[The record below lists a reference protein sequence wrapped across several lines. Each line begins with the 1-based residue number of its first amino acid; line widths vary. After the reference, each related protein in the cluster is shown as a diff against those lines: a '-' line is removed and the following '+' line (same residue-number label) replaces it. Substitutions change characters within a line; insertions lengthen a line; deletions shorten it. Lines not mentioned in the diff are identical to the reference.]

1 MTTATAAVSPSTPPT
16 QMTHRQIVLVFS
28 GLGLGML
35 LAALDQTIV
44 ATALPTIVGDLGGL
58 DHLSWV
64 VTAYLLTSTAS
75 TPLYGKISDLYGR
88 KQVFQAAIVIFLIGS
103 VLSGLAQNM
112 GQLIA
117 FRAIQGL
124 GAGGLLTLALVI
136 VADVVSPRERG
147 RYQGYFGAVFAL
159 ASVGGPLAGGFFV
172 DNLSWRWV
180 FYINVP
186 LGILALVVTSTVLN
200 LPFRRQEHEIDYL
213 GAGVLVAGVSALLLV
228 TVWGGSQFD
237 WTSSIIIGLAVS
249 GVVLLVA
256 FFWWERRVAEPILP
270 PRLFR
275 NGIFNVASALMF
287 VLGVSMFGAMIFL
300 PVYLQL
306 VHGASATA
314 SGLLLIPMMV
324 GVLVASIGSG
334 RLVSKIGR
342 YKIFPVIG
350 TSLMTFGM
358 YLLSHLTLST
368 SYTTFGIYIAVLGF
382 GMGLIMQNVILAV
395 QNASDMR
402 DLGVA
407 TSSVTFFRAMGGA
420 FGVAI
425 FGAIFNSQ
433 LNHWLHKLV
442 PAAAGKAIS
451 TGNLTASPEAVHKL
465 PPQILTGVEDAF
477 VNALHYLFL
486 VATPVAA
493 IAIVLALL
501 LKETPLRETNAMGQD
516 AAGAVPGDSVET
528 AASGAV
534 VD

>member
-1 MTTATAAVSPSTPPT
+1 MATTAAAARPPV

-88 KQVFQAAIVIFLIGS
+88 KQVFQAAIIIFLIGS

-112 GQLIA
+112 GELIA

-186 LGILALVVTSTVLN
+186 LGILALVVTSAVLN
-200 LPFRRQEHEIDYL
+200 LPFRRQEHDIDYL

-228 TVWGGSQFD
+228 TVWGGSQFA
-237 WTSSIIIGLAVS
+237 WTSPIIIALGIA
-249 GVVLLVA
+249 GVVLLAV
-256 FFWWERRVAEPILP
+256 FFWWEQRVAEPILP
-270 PRLFR
+270 PRLFH
-275 NGIFNVASALMF
+275 NGIFNVASTLMF

-334 RLVSKIGR
+334 RLVSRLGR

-350 TSLMTFGM
+350 TALMTFGM
-358 YLLSHLTLST
+358 YLLSHLTLTT

-395 QNASDMR
+395 QNSMDIR

-407 TSSVTFFRAMGGA
+407 TASVTFFRAMGGA

-433 LNHWLHKLV
+433 LNHWLGKLV

-451 TGNLTASPEAVHKL
+451 TGNLTASPEAVHRL
-465 PPQILTGVEDAF
+465 PPPILDGVLQGF
-477 VNALHYLFL
+477 VHALHTLFL
-486 VATPVAA
+486 VGTPVAA
-493 IAIVLALL
+493 VSFFLALM
-501 LKETPLRETNAMGQD
+501 LKEVRLRDTPAMGQD
-516 AAGAVPGDSVET
+516 VAAAVPGGEAQ
-528 AASGAV
+528 AAAVGATI
-534 VD
+534 D

>member
-1 MTTATAAVSPSTPPT
+1 MS
-16 QMTHRQIVLVFS
+16 HRQIVFVFF

-35 LAALDQTIV
+35 LAALDQTII

-64 VTAYLLTSTAS
+64 ITAYLLTSTAS
-75 TPLYGKISDLYGR
+75 TPLYGKIADLYGR
-88 KQVFQAAIVIFLIGS
+88 KQVFQASIIIFLVGS
-103 VLSGLAQNM
+103 VLSGLSQNM

-117 FRAIQGL
+117 FRALQGL

-136 VADVVSPRERG
+136 VADIVSPRERG
-147 RYQGYFGAVFAL
+147 RYQGYFGGVFAL

-186 LGILALVVTSTVLN
+186 LGILALVVTSAVLN
-200 LPFRRQEHEIDYL
+200 MPFQRREHDIDYL

-228 TVWGGSQFD
+228 TVWGGSQYA
-237 WTSSIIIGLAVS
+237 WGSPTIIALGTA
-249 GVVLLVA
+249 GVVLLA
-256 FFWWERRVAEPILP
+256 LFFWWEQRVAEPILP

-275 NGIFNVASALMF
+275 NGIFSVSSALMF
-287 VLGVSMFGAMIFL
+287 VFGVSMFGAMIFL

-324 GVLVASIGSG
+324 GVLIGSIGSG
-334 RLVSKIGR
+334 RLVTRLGR
-342 YKIFPVIG
+342 YRIFPIIG
-350 TSLMTFGM
+350 TMMMTFGM
-358 YLLSHLTLST
+358 FLLSHLTLTT
-368 SYTTFGIYIAVLGF
+368 SYTTFGLYIAVLGF
-382 GMGLIMQNVILAV
+382 GMGLCMQNVVLAV
-395 QNASDMR
+395 QNSTRIA

-420 FGVAI
+420 FGVAV

-433 LNHWLHKLV
+433 LNHWLERLV
-442 PAAAGKAIS
+442 PGAAGQAIH
-451 TGNLTASPEAVHKL
+451 TGNLTASPEAVRAL
-465 PPQILTGVEDAF
+465 PAPILGGVEQAF
-477 VNALHYLFL
+477 VESLHTLFL

-493 IAIVLALL
+493 VAVVLAFMLRDVRL
-501 LKETPLRETNAMGQD
+501 RDTPAMGQD
-516 AAGAVPGDSVET
+516 AAVSVPGG
-528 AASGAV
+528 AAEAAAV
-534 VD
+534 GVAAE